1 MYDRRI
7 YVFYDLILLTLE
19 YGKKLNS
26 KEKKMLINQDKIMT
40 KKTISKFFISG
51 CSNRG
56 RALSS
61 HFLPM
66 KCWFDKARELVTYK
80 PWY

>member
-1 MYDRRI
+1 MYDSRI

-40 KKTISKFFISG
+40 KKQSQIFLYPDAQTEVEPCHHISFQ
-51 CSNRG
+51 
-56 RALSS
+56 
-61 HFLPM
+61 
-66 KCWFDKARELVTYK
+66 
-80 PWY
+80 